1 MNKQEIIEK
10 LNFLTEKYGS
20 GDAISTLGYAAA
32 IRDVKGYLES
42 LTTEPRVDKVTSEEI
57 FTALKLEAAIYEA
70 NEDNMYIEQ
79 AFIDGAKWMQT
90 YATQSNA
97 EAMRE
102 HAIGFAEF
110 VPNDMYI
117 SVDETN
123 MLYNEYLTTLTK

>member
-20 GDAISTLGYAAA
+20 GDAISTLGYTAA

-42 LTTEPRVDKVTSEEI
+42 LTTEPRVDKVTAEEI

-79 AFIDGAKWMQT
+79 AFIDGAK
-90 YATQSNA
+90 
-97 EAMRE
+97 
-102 HAIGFAEF
+102 
-110 VPNDMYI
+110 
-117 SVDETN
+117 
-123 MLYNEYLTTLTK
+123 